1 MGVCMGKF
9 QKWLV
14 KLGAKMLMN
23 EKQEV
28 SFMKLGGNIVA
39 IAGVVLTMP
48 SMGFQVGVDIL
59 NVSKLVIALGVAMGV
74 SGARDAIKK

>member
-1 MGVCMGKF
+1 MGKF